1 MEVRH
6 VPNSLFC
13 RICFIPI
20 VPSFQ
25 KKLLN
30 TCVSIN
36 WSRSNFAVNAIQSR
50 NSCALLRNDTAWIHS
65 TNAPMSRLSYMQKEF
80 VSCKSYFHWN
90 QTGQLHV
97 TRIVGTSELLLQ
109 SLQTMQKTSYCR
121 SNLETRCLGLLDSL
135 NFQRKVLL
143 IHFPKLTSIRQSKN
157 RCPRIC
163 SSSVSTVSTD
173 DPGRSSKSVDGS
185 NGVCLELRQAKPEE
199 LVAVAEIRRVAFTP
213 EETFST
219 HLTEDK
225 RQQDIY
231 YAILERLKRPG
242 TCCLVVV
249 KRILT
254 DNENGQSVDKTR
266 ELDIPE
272 EELVLG
278 TCDVSIHD
286 AESGLRV
293 RTSNFKRVVYV
304 SSMAVRPE
312 YRRKGVAK
320 RLLNGVLDIARLE
333 KIDDI
338 FLHVDET
345 NAPAVR
351 LYYSFGFQRFPLP
364 IPMWLRTMARHDH
377 VLLWK
382 DLRRAEE

>member
-6 VPNSLFC
+6 VQNNLLCRFC
-13 RICFIPI
+13 FTPI
-20 VPSFQ
+20 VPCLQ
-25 KKLLN
+25 KGLFSTYGSASWSHSKHVN
-30 TCVSIN
+30 SIS
-36 WSRSNFAVNAIQSR
+36 SRSSSNLPRIDRAWLYHDHAIFFEHCSIQR
-50 NSCALLRNDTAWIHS
+50 K
-65 TNAPMSRLSYMQKEF
+65 LSFSKPF
-80 VSCKSYFHWN
+80 FHWS
-90 QTGQLHV
+90 QTVQPYAIKLS
-97 TRIVGTSELLLQ
+97 GTSELRSQ
-109 SLQTMQKTSYCR
+109 SAQTALAVCR
-121 SNLETRCLGLLDSL
+121 VSLERRCSGLLDSL
-135 NFQRKVLL
+135 KGQRQTLL
-143 IHFPKLTSIRQSKN
+143 TYYPRLASIRQSN
-157 RCPRIC
+157 RHWQILCC
-163 SSSVSTVSTD
+163 NTVSTVSTD
-173 DPGRSSKSVDGS
+173 DPGRSSKPLDGANS
-185 NGVCLELRQAKPEE
+185 YSLELRQAKPEE
-199 LVAVAEIRRVAFTP
+199 LVSVAEIRRIAFTP

-219 HLTEDK
+219 HLTEEK

-249 KRILT
+249 KKTTT
-254 DNENGQSVDKTR
+254 DIEPELFEDKIRNTS
-266 ELDIPE
+266 E
-272 EELVLG
+272 EEIVLG

-293 RTSNFKRVVYV
+293 RTSNFKRVIYV

-320 RLLNGVLDIARLE
+320 KLLNGVLDIARLE
-333 KIDDI
+333 NIDDV

-351 LYYSFGFQRFPLP
+351 LYYAFGFQRFPLP

-382 DLRRAEE
+382 DLRRVEE

>member
-1 MEVRH
+1 
-6 VPNSLFC
+6 
-13 RICFIPI
+13 
-20 VPSFQ
+20 
-25 KKLLN
+25 
-30 TCVSIN
+30 
-36 WSRSNFAVNAIQSR
+36 
-50 NSCALLRNDTAWIHS
+50 
-65 TNAPMSRLSYMQKEF
+65 MQKEHL
-80 VSCKSYFHWN
+80 SCKAYFQLN
-90 QTGQLHV
+90 QTGQLHA
-97 TRIVGTSELLLQ
+97 TRIKGTSELFSQ
-109 SLQTMQKTSYCR
+109 SLQTKQKASYYR
-121 SNLETRCLGLLDSL
+121 DYPEPRCLGLLDSL
-135 NFQRKVLL
+135 NFQRKVLF
-143 IHFPKLTSIRQSKN
+143 IHFPKLTSIRQSKSGWQ
-157 RCPRIC
+157 RIC
-163 SSSVSTVSTD
+163 CSSVSTVSTD
-173 DPGRSSKSVDGS
+173 DPGRSSKSIEGS
-185 NGVCLELRQAKPEE
+185 NRVWLELRQAKPEE

-219 HLTEDK
+219 HLTEEK

-249 KRILT
+249 KRT
-254 DNENGQSVDKTR
+254 STNNENRSSVEEAK
-266 ELDIPE
+266 EVDIHE
-272 EELVLG
+272 EEIVLG

-333 KIDDI
+333 KIDDV

-345 NAPAVR
+345 NTPAVR

-377 VLLWK
+377 VLLWQ
-382 DLRRAEE
+382 DLRRVEE